1 MAANF
6 GYEETE
12 PEHQQEQV
20 EILLFTVHQNT

>member
-1 MAANF
+1 MAADF

-12 PEHQQEQV
+12 PEDQQEQV